1 MEATTADDLEDRWHN
16 LLFGVRRSI
25 RYHQRRRAFFDRLDQ
40 LSNMLSVILGSTA
53 IYGVLGDDAKDVAL
67 IASALVTVM
76 ASINL
81 VIGSTKRAREHAD
94 FARRFIDLEK
104 QMIGDASNEGLYAAT
119 EARLTI
125 EAEEPPVLRVLDVIC
140 HNDQMRA
147 MGYKKEEL
155 VEVGM
160 VQSLFA
166 HFFDWFPSSIQN
178 KTSEE
183 PSDNT
188 KRPA

>member
-81 VIGSTKRAREHAD
+81 VVGCSRRAREHAD
-94 FARRFIDLEK
+94 FARQFIELEK
-104 QMIGDASNEGLYAAT
+104 RMIGKASEERLHEVT
-119 EARLTI
+119 EARLSI
-125 EAEEPPVLRVLDVIC
+125 EAGEPPVLHVLNVIC
-140 HNDQMRA
+140 HN
-147 MGYKKEEL
+147 
-155 VEVGM
+155 
-160 VQSLFA
+160 
-166 HFFDWFPSSIQN
+166 
-178 KTSEE
+178 
-183 PSDNT
+183 
-188 KRPA
+188 